1 MTLVLVLIKES
12 FMLYI
17 NIRHCS
23 NNHQNPFCHYF
34 SLSSKIFS
42 TGCNI
47 PAKAITLYKTGCLAI
62 ATLIPTADVLVR
74 QCIDGQ
80 TSAYRV
86 LYERYSK
93 AMFNTALRIVN
104 KTADAED
111 VLQDS
116 FTDAFMQLSSF
127 ENKSTFGAWLKQI
140 VVFKSITLLKKQRMS
155 FVDMEKAED
164 LPDEN
169 EIDEADIWYT
179 VDMIKQ
185 TVQQLPDG
193 YRTVLSLYLFEGYD
207 HEEISEILGVA
218 QSTVRTQYIR
228 AKQKLLKLLKKGEVY
243 EQ

>member
-1 MTLVLVLIKES
+1 
-12 FMLYI
+12 
-17 NIRHCS
+17 
-23 NNHQNPFCHYF
+23 
-34 SLSSKIFS
+34 
-42 TGCNI
+42 
-47 PAKAITLYKTGCLAI
+47 
-62 ATLIPTADVLVR
+62 
-74 QCIDGQ
+74 
-80 TSAYRV
+80 
-86 LYERYSK
+86 
-93 AMFNTALRIVN
+93 MFNTALRIVN

-127 ENKSTFGAWLKQI
+127 EHKSTFGAWLKQI
-140 VVFKSITLLKKQRMS
+140 VVFKSITLLKKQRIS
-155 FVDMEKAED
+155 FVEMEKAEN
-164 LPDEN
+164 LADEN
-169 EIDEADIWYT
+169 EINEADIWYT

-185 TVQQLPDG
+185 TMQRLPDG

>member
-1 MTLVLVLIKES
+1 MRL
-12 FMLYI
+12 LYI
-17 NIRHCS
+17 KPGS
-23 NNHQNPFCHYF
+23 
-34 SLSSKIFS
+34 
-42 TGCNI
+42 
-47 PAKAITLYKTGCLAI
+47 LAI
-62 ATLIPTADVLVR
+62 ETLIPTADVLVR

-111 VLQDS
+111 VIQDS

-127 ENKSTFGAWLKQI
+127 ESKSTFGAWLKQI

-164 LPDEN
+164 VADEN
-169 EIDEADIWYT
+169 ELDETDIWYT

-185 TVQQLPDG
+185 TMQQLPDG

>member
-1 MTLVLVLIKES
+1 M
-12 FMLYI
+12 
-17 NIRHCS
+17 
-23 NNHQNPFCHYF
+23 
-34 SLSSKIFS
+34 
-42 TGCNI
+42 
-47 PAKAITLYKTGCLAI
+47 
-62 ATLIPTADVLVR
+62 R

-93 AMFNTALRIVN
+93 AMFNTALRIVSR
-104 KTADAED
+104 TADAED

-140 VVFKSITLLKKQRMS
+140 VVFKSITLLKKQRIS
-155 FVDMEKAED
+155 FVDMEKAGD

-169 EIDEADIWYT
+169 ESDEADIWYT
-179 VDMIKQ
+179 VDMIRQ
-185 TVQQLPDG
+185 TIQQLPDG
-193 YRTVLSLYLFEGYD
+193 YRAVLSLYLFEGYD
-207 HEEISEILGVA
+207 HGEISEILGVA

>member
-1 MTLVLVLIKES
+1 M
-12 FMLYI
+12 
-17 NIRHCS
+17 
-23 NNHQNPFCHYF
+23 
-34 SLSSKIFS
+34 
-42 TGCNI
+42 
-47 PAKAITLYKTGCLAI
+47 
-62 ATLIPTADVLVR
+62 VR

-80 TSAYRV
+80 TSAYQV

-155 FVDMEKAED
+155 IVDMEKAED

-169 EIDEADIWYT
+169 EINEVDIWYT

-185 TVQQLPDG
+185 TMQQLPDG